1 MRRNNRFRNQRSN
14 VIDTCITVRAEE
26 CGGDAEKMVRR
37 FTKKVKRDG
46 IIDEFRDRTHFTK
59 PSAIG
64 AERKRAKKRL
74 IAQVNRK
81 RNELFTARDN
91 FKRRKR

>member
-1 MRRNNRFRNQRSN
+1 MRRKNQFRNKKTTT
-14 VIDTCITVRAEE
+14 IDPCITVRAEE
-26 CGGDAEKMVRR
+26 CNGDAEKMVRK

-46 IIDEFRDRTHFTK
+46 IIDEFRQRTHFTK

-64 AERKRAKKRL
+64 AEKRRAKKRL

-91 FKRRKR
+91 FKRRKK

>member
-1 MRRNNRFRNQRSN
+1 MRNYNKFRKKRSA
-14 VIDTCITVRAEE
+14 VLDTCITVRADE

-46 IIDEFRDRTHFTK
+46 IIDEFRERTHFTK